1 MLEPV
6 MRKSGGFPLETP
18 FPSFFRGISVFL
30 LDFFACGVYII
41 QFICFLHH
49 FFSNGDQPETIRE
62 RRLNDGE

>member
-41 QFICFLHH
+41 QFICFSHL
-49 FFSNGDQPETIRE
+49 FRNEERPETIRE
-62 RRLNDGE
+62 RRLHDGE